1 MKRCAIVLFALAVGL
16 ALVHAGERS
25 ENDRVAAL
33 YQRALAGDARAVV
46 DCIAALDS
54 ILKTEPG
61 NQLARVYLGSAYTLR
76 SRDLSFGRE
85 KLNTLK
91 QGLALMDAAV
101 SAAPSNARVRLIRAV
116 TNESMPFFL
125 GRRTIARDELYAL
138 AEIVRR
144 DPTKLDAEDR
154 QLLYLNA
161 GLAAKQSGDKEAA
174 VKLWRLGLTKPADP
188 KLTAELT
195 AALAKL

>member
-1 MKRCAIVLFALAVGL
+1 MKRCAIVPFALAVGL
-16 ALVHAGERS
+16 ASAFAGERS
-25 ENDRVAAL
+25 EKDRVATL
-33 YQRALAGDARAVV
+33 YQRGLAGDARAVV
-46 DCIAALDS
+46 ECIDGLES
-54 ILKTEPG
+54 ILKTEPS

-76 SRDLSFGRE
+76 SRDLGFGRE

-101 SAAPSNARVRLIRAV
+101 NAAQSNARVRLVRAV

-125 GRRTIARDELYAL
+125 GRRKIARDELYAL
-138 AEIVRR
+138 TEIVRR
-144 DPTKLDAEDR
+144 DPVKLGAEDR

-161 GLAAKQSGDKEAA
+161 GLAAKQSGDKETAM
-174 VKLWRLGLTKPADP
+174 KLWRLGLTKPADP
-188 KLTAELT
+188 KLTAQLN